1 MLNCIPRI
9 FTVCL
14 NLLQSEKKSHKK
26 RQENKKAKTIMGWG
40 VVESDVNKFPPG
52 TVNLAKKPDGG
63 ESPQSFGCCLRSL
76 TSILDIDESLADQ
89 VGVKKLGN
97 VILQPQPS
105 DNPNDPLN
113 W

>member
-1 MLNCIPRI
+1 
-9 FTVCL
+9 
-14 NLLQSEKKSHKK
+14 
-26 RQENKKAKTIMGWG
+26 MGWG

-63 ESPQSFGCCLRSL
+63 ESTRSVDCCLNSL
-76 TSILDIDESLADQ
+76 TGTLNIDESLADQ
-89 VGVKKLGN
+89 VGVKKWGD

-105 DNPNDPLN
+105 DSPNDPLN

>member
-1 MLNCIPRI
+1 
-9 FTVCL
+9 
-14 NLLQSEKKSHKK
+14 
-26 RQENKKAKTIMGWG
+26 MGWG

-63 ESPQSFGCCLRSL
+63 ESHQSVGCGSRGL
-76 TSILDIDESLADQ
+76 TGIINEDESLADQ
-89 VGVKKLGN
+89 VGVKKRGN

-105 DNPNDPLN
+105 DSPNDPLN

>member
-1 MLNCIPRI
+1 
-9 FTVCL
+9 
-14 NLLQSEKKSHKK
+14 
-26 RQENKKAKTIMGWG
+26 MGWG

-63 ESPQSFGCCLRSL
+63 ESPRSVHCCSRSL
-76 TSILDIDESLADQ
+76 KSVINIAESLADQ
-89 VGVKKLGN
+89 VGVKKRGN

-105 DNPNDPLN
+105 DSPNDPLN

>member
-1 MLNCIPRI
+1 
-9 FTVCL
+9 
-14 NLLQSEKKSHKK
+14 
-26 RQENKKAKTIMGWG
+26 MGWG

-63 ESPQSFGCCLRSL
+63 ESPRSVDCGMKSL
-76 TSILDIDESLADQ
+76 TGRLDIDESLADQ
-89 VGVKKLGN
+89 VSVKKRGN

-105 DNPNDPLN
+105 DSPNDPLN

>member
-1 MLNCIPRI
+1 
-9 FTVCL
+9 
-14 NLLQSEKKSHKK
+14 
-26 RQENKKAKTIMGWG
+26 MGWG

-63 ESPQSFGCCLRSL
+63 ESTRSVEFCLKSL
-76 TSILDIDESLADQ
+76 TGTLDIDESLADQ
-89 VGVKKLGN
+89 VGVKKWGN

-105 DNPNDPLN
+105 DSPNDPLN